1 MLFPQLNTQHA
12 CVCIIGSDSLGRVF
26 KRQPS
31 TALREE
37 GGGGACVLCN
47 ISQQPY
53 VALDGLSIGD
63 AKHG

>member
-1 MLFPQLNTQHA
+1 MRMHNRIQLFGQSFQEAARHT
-12 CVCIIGSDSLGRVF
+12 IER
-26 KRQPS
+26 
-31 TALREE
+31 
-37 GGGGACVLCN
+37 GGGGPVGTMQHRLKRG